1 MVGGCWSDRG
11 DCAESNSAV
20 LPEIRPYSVASLR
33 RTPLRRA
40 RRAASMTRRP
50 KGDHRHRIL
59 EVFTK
64 IYEKN
69 DLPENDYKIFA
80 EKLMRVPALNRRF
93 AGTGPEGNYRLRILE
108 VFTTIY
114 KKNNLSGNQY
124 DIFVRELMGV
134 ARDRSKRGESPMKSL
149 DARAPIIPGGVDS
162 DVIDLTDA

>member
-1 MVGGCWSDRG
+1 MFSPLPLF
-11 DCAESNSAV
+11 SAV
-20 LPEIRPYSVASLR
+20 SLSVKWKPKLR
-33 RTPLRRA
+33 RGA
-40 RRAASMTRRP
+40 GKYAASMVRIKVRRLHM
-50 KGDHRHRIL
+50 DHRHRIL

-93 AGTGPEGNYRLRILE
+93 AGTGPEGNHRLRILAL
-108 VFTTIY
+108 FTTIY
-114 KKNNLSGNQY
+114 KKNNLSGNHY

-149 DARAPIIPGGVDS
+149 DAKVPIIPGGVDS

>member
-1 MVGGCWSDRG
+1 
-11 DCAESNSAV
+11 
-20 LPEIRPYSVASLR
+20 
-33 RTPLRRA
+33 
-40 RRAASMTRRP
+40 MTRRP

-93 AGTGPEGNYRLRILE
+93 TGTGPEGNHRLRILKL
-108 VFTTIY
+108 FTTIY
-114 KKNNLSGNQY
+114 KKNNLSGNHY

-149 DARAPIIPGGVDS
+149 DAKVPIIPGGVDS
-162 DVIDLTDA
+162 DVIDLTEA

>member
-1 MVGGCWSDRG
+1 
-11 DCAESNSAV
+11 
-20 LPEIRPYSVASLR
+20 
-33 RTPLRRA
+33 
-40 RRAASMTRRP
+40 MTRRP

-93 AGTGPEGNYRLRILE
+93 AGTGPEGNHRLRILAL
-108 VFTTIY
+108 FTTIY
-114 KKNNLSGNQY
+114 KKNNLSGNHY

-149 DARAPIIPGGVDS
+149 DAKVPIIPGGVDS
-162 DVIDLTDA
+162 DVIDLTTEA